1 MAVSATSNLTL
12 FPYGRESAPG
22 EAVGLFEGHKSS
34 TGAAGGG
41 NHSINITVSLAL
53 AKNRLFLLRRISYQ
67 GPSGGSDLWS
77 MNLGPHYWDSVSRAF
92 RGAATVAGQQV
103 TADTFVESILWKV
116 QNNETTDP
124 PSIVSITTP
133 NVDAE
138 TWVLTI
144 FGEYWEESRLRSQG
158 ISPKIRW

>member
-1 MAVSATSNLTL
+1 MAVSAIANITL

-22 EAVGLFEGHKSS
+22 EAVGLFEGHKTS

-41 NHSINITVSLAL
+41 NHSITIQTRLSV
-53 AKNRLFLLRRISYQ
+53 AKNRLFLIRRISYQ

-77 MNLGPHYWDSVSRAF
+77 MNLGAHYWDSGSRAF
-92 RGAATVAGQQV
+92 RAGATVAGSQIV
-103 TADTFVESILWKV
+103 ADTFVESILWKV
-116 QNNETTDP
+116 QNNETVDP
-124 PSIVSITTP
+124 TTLVVITTP

-144 FGEYWEESRLRSQG
+144 FGEYWEESRLIAQE